1 MFRQT
6 MRAAAWLTA
15 GTASLLLAASAVAQS
30 AEDYDRY
37 SKEEE
42 LLEKQD
48 HRVENLRSGSPTT
61 SFGELDTDEDGVVDW
76 EDIAAEHRDKLQE
89 AGWDR
94 DAVMEQFDTD
104 GDQELNEKEYDSF
117 QTALFAQTSDAV
129 ARGAQQT
136 GPQEID
142 VTLLPM
148 SVKEITDAEV
158 INSRGEEIGSVRS
171 VVRDD
176 ASGKLSL
183 VVESG
188 GVLGLGANSIL
199 VDLAEVSQMSDN
211 QLLWDTMLSR
221 DDIAEIPE
229 FDDSH
234 YTEVSELD
242 STLTE
247 LQEGG

>member
-6 MRAAAWLTA
+6 MKAAAWLTA

-37 SKEEE
+37 SQEEK

-48 HRVENLRSGSPTT
+48 HRVHNLRSGSPTT
-61 SFGELDTDEDGVVDW
+61 SFSELDTDENGVVDW

-104 GDQELNEKEYDSF
+104 RDQELNEEEYDSF
-117 QTALFAQTSDAV
+117 QTALFARTSDAM
-129 ARGAQQT
+129 ARGPQQN

-176 ASGKLSL
+176 ATGNLSL

-188 GVLGLGANSIL
+188 GILGLGSSSIL
-199 VDLAEVSQMSDN
+199 VDLAEVTQMSDN

-221 DDIAEIPE
+221 GDLAELPE
-229 FDDSH
+229 LDESQ
-234 YTEVSELD
+234 YTEISELD
-242 STLTE
+242 STLDDI
-247 LQEGG
+247 QEGG